1 MNKVKKKTL
10 LLTLALL
17 ARLLLPLT
25 MNAQYREDQFGLQEW
40 GQTSLLGKEASSS
53 SGGFNLFNQ
62 QFGEDEEG
70 GYELYNQTFGQDSD
84 TPLGSG
90 LLILVAA
97 GAGYAFK
104 KRKNNNKKQ
113 ES

>member
-1 MNKVKKKTL
+1 MNQLKKKTL

-17 ARLLLPLT
+17 AGLLGPMDL
-25 MNAQYREDQFGLQEW
+25 NAQESGALGRGEDAESIGNF
-40 GQTSLLGKEASSS
+40 SLFDRGSLG
-53 SGGFNLFNQ
+53 GGFNLFNQ

-97 GAGYAFK
+97 GASYAFK
-104 KRKNNNKKQ
+104 KRKNNNKK
-113 ES
+113 

>member
-1 MNKVKKKTL
+1 MNQLKKKTL

-17 ARLLLPLT
+17 AGLLGPMDL
-25 MNAQYREDQFGLQEW
+25 NAQEGGALGRGKDAESIGNFSLFDRG
-40 GQTSLLGKEASSS
+40 LLG
-53 SGGFNLFNQ
+53 GGFNLFNQ

-104 KRKNNNKKQ
+104 KRKNNNKK
-113 ES
+113 

>member
-1 MNKVKKKTL
+1 MNKLKKKTL
-10 LLTLALL
+10 LLTLALSVG
-17 ARLLLPLT
+17 LLLPLT

-40 GQTSLLGKEASSS
+40 GQTSLLGRQDGGNRS
-53 SGGFNLFNQ
+53 SGSSENYDLHNQ
-62 QFGEDEEG
+62 QFGS

-104 KRKNNNKKQ
+104 KRKNNNKK
-113 ES
+113 

>member
-17 ARLLLPLT
+17 AGLLLPLT
-25 MNAQYREDQFGLQEW
+25 MNAQYNEHKFGLQPWCE
-40 GQTSLLGKEASSS
+40 TSLLGREGPRGG
-53 SGGFNLFNQ
+53 SGGSSENYDLHNQ
-62 QFGEDEEG
+62 QFGS
-70 GYELYNQTFGQDSD
+70 GYDLYNQTFGQQSA
-84 TPLGSG
+84 PLGSG

-104 KRKNNNKKQ
+104 KRKNNNKK
-113 ES
+113 

>member
-1 MNKVKKKTL
+1 MNKLKKKTL

-17 ARLLLPLT
+17 AGLLGPMDL
-25 MNAQYREDQFGLQEW
+25 NAQEGGALGRGEDAESIGNFSLFDRG
-40 GQTSLLGKEASSS
+40 LLG
-53 SGGFNLFNQ
+53 GGFNLFNQ

-104 KRKNNNKKQ
+104 KRKNNNKK
-113 ES
+113 

>member
-1 MNKVKKKTL
+1 MNQLKKKTL

-17 ARLLLPLT
+17 AGLLLPLT

-40 GQTSLLGKEASSS
+40 GQTSLLGRQDGGNRS
-53 SGGFNLFNQ
+53 SGSSENYDLHNQ
-62 QFGEDEEG
+62 QFGS
-70 GYELYNQTFGQDSD
+70 GYDLYNQTFGQQSA
-84 TPLGSG
+84 PVGSG

-104 KRKNNNKKQ
+104 KRKNNNKK
-113 ES
+113 